1 MPVLLFRVE
10 THDSFTKFMMCCCCC
25 AADHTVAMQKNEHLK
40 ENRVLLLRCIK
51 QLRPK
56 VREEELLPTSLC
68 QESLMLACFHVRGK
82 LDTYCSLYKKQT
94 PTGRIE

>member
-1 MPVLLFRVE
+1 
-10 THDSFTKFMMCCCCC
+10 
-25 AADHTVAMQKNEHLK
+25 MQKNEHLK
-40 ENRVLLLRCIK
+40 ENRVLLRRCLK

-56 VREEELLPTSLC
+56 KDREEELLPTSLC

-82 LDTYCSLYKKQT
+82 LDTYWSLYKKKT